1 MYGDVMG
8 ILWTTSRFG
17 MISPLFRRFVQAGA
31 RGRGP
36 LGAAERRQRLAD
48 RAACAARADAAA
60 GLGDAG
66 AGDAWRV
73 AKKGVKHGVI
83 IVHVNVN
90 RC

>member
-1 MYGDVMG
+1 M
-8 ILWTTSRFG
+8 TSQRRGNFLG
-17 MISPLFRRFVQAGA
+17 ELHHLPETSRRFVQAGA

-48 RAACAARADAAA
+48 RAACAARTDAAA

-66 AGDAWRV
+66 AGDAWRG
-73 AKKGVKHGVI
+73 AKTGVKHGVR